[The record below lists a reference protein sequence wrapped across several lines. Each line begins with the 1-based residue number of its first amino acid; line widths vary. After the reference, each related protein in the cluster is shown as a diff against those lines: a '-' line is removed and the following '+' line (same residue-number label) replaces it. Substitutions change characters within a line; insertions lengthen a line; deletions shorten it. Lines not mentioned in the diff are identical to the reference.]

1 MPKKKQKSR
10 AKVFLLLKSGELIEV
25 LKKEGKYYICE
36 NTQFRINSEQISEVK
51 EVSENADG

>member
-1 MPKKKQKSR
+1 MPKKKQKIR